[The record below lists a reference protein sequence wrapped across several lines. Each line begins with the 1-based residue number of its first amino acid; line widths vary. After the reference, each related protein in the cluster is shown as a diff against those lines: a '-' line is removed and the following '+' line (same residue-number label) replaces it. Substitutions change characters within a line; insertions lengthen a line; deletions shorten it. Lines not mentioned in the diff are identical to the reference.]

1 MAITWHVKRE
11 VVNEDTQLSK
21 VTATATDSES
31 SDAQTFSCKGRMK
44 KRKLSGIIF

>member
-1 MAITWHVKRE
+1 M
-11 VVNEDTQLSK
+11 NEETQLSK
-21 VTATATDSES
+21 VVANAIDSES